1 MLYFLKA
8 WDSRISNMTF
18 QCIKC
23 NIHKYTNT
31 KCLKVPTSAIF
42 FKSIGFK
49 DIKYDIPVCHEDH
62 ECHEYKNTKCPN
74 DPFLL
79 YFWNAGG
86 SKKSN
91 MTFCVSWRSWR
102 SWHIIKHNVGA
113 SRVSLDHFYLCSVQA
128 TFWIQSNNLYDL
140 IKFIFDLMY
149 LIWLQANERLWT
161 FGRFPRVVIQQLE
174 GV

>member
-8 WDSRISNMTF
+8 LDSRISNMTF
-18 QCIKC
+18 PYVMKIM
-23 NIHKYTNT
+23 NVMNT
-31 KCLKVPTSAIF
+31 RIQSAQMTHFCYIF
-42 FKSIGFK
+42 EMQGVRRNQIWHS
-49 DIKYDIPVCHEDH
+49 VCHEGH
-62 ECHEYKNTKCPN
+62 EGHGT
-74 DPFLL
+74 
-79 YFWNAGG
+79 
-86 SKKSN
+86 
-91 MTFCVSWRSWR
+91 
-102 SWHIIKHNVGA
+102 WHIIKHNVGA